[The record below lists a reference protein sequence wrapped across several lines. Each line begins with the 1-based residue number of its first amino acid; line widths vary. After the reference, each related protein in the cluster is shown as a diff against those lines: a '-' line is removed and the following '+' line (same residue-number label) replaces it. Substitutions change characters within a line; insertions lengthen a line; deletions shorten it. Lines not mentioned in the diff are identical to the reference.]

1 MDPLRIAELSEEAH
15 SAFASDVALPPALT
29 LRGGDAIDNGKT
41 PPGFDP
47 ALDEITDEYVEAYH
61 WGLPHL
67 DAQSWRHALPFL
79 LSYALRALEKP
90 SAAVDALLSSLRPPD
105 RTPPRLASLSIE
117 QEAIIS
123 RVLDVL
129 CFSPES
135 AYHELAC
142 QTTEEWWAPNAM
154 YRPPNDA

>member
-1 MDPLRIAELSEEAH
+1 MDPSRIAEIEEEAH
-15 SAFASDVALPPALT
+15 SAFASDTALPPALT
-29 LRGGDAIDNGKT
+29 LRGGDAIDSGKT
-41 PPGFDP
+41 PPEFDT
-47 ALDEITDEYVEAYH
+47 ARDEITDDYIEAYH
-61 WGLPHL
+61 WGLPYL
-67 DAQSWRHALPFL
+67 DAHSWRHALPYL
-79 LSYALRALEKP
+79 LRYALRTLEKP
-90 SAAVDALLSSLRPPD
+90 SAAVDALLNSLRPPD

-117 QEAIIS
+117 QEIVIS

-142 QTTEEWWAPNAM
+142 QTTEEWWQPNAM